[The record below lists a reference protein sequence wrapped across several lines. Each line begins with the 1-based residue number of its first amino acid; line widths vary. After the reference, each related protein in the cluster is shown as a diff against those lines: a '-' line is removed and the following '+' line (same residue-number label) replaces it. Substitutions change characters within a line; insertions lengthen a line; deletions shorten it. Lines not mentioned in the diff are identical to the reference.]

1 MNVAI
6 VGTGYVGLVAGACF
20 AESGND
26 VVCVDKDAAKVA
38 ALQAGHVPIY
48 EPGLTELVERNVRE
62 ERLAFT
68 TDLESAVRKSLVI
81 FIAVGTP
88 QGESG
93 AADLSA
99 VFAVATAIGRAMDRY
114 KIVVTKSTV
123 PVGTA
128 DKVREAI
135 RKETREPFDIVS
147 NPEFLKQG
155 AAVEDFMKPDRVV
168 VGADDVRAAEVLRDL
183 YAPFVRTGS
192 PVLTVSI
199 RTAEMLKYAANSF
212 LAARISFMNEI
223 ANLCEAVGADVDM
236 IRTGLALDSRIGP
249 AFLFPGVG
257 YGGSCFPKD
266 TKALIETGRQHD
278 SPMRILEA
286 VEAVNVAQAVR
297 FVGKV
302 LKHFGGEVRG
312 KRFAVWGLA
321 FKPRTNDM
329 RDAPAIAIIERL
341 LEGGA
346 TVAAYDPEASEEA
359 RRIFG
364 SRIALAANNYAALDG
379 ADALLLITEWQAF
392 RNPNYDRMK
401 KAMRQPVVF
410 DGRNIFDPPHLREN
424 GFTYYGMGR
433 QA

>member
-26 VVCVDKDAAKVA
+26 VVCVDKDAGKVA
-38 ALQAGHVPIY
+38 SLQSGVIPIY
-48 EPGLTELVERNVRE
+48 EPGLAELVERNMRD
-62 ERLAFT
+62 ERLTFT
-68 TDLESAVRKSLVI
+68 TDLEGAVRKSFVI

-88 QGESG
+88 TTAGG

-99 VFAVATAIGRAMDRY
+99 VFAVATAIGKAIDRY
-114 KIVVTKSTV
+114 KIIVTKSTV

-128 DKVREAI
+128 ERVRELIA
-135 RKETREPFDIVS
+135 RETSQVFDVVS

-155 AAVEDFMKPDRVV
+155 HAVEDFMKPDRVV
-168 VGADDVRAAEVLRDL
+168 IGADDVRAAEVLREL
-183 YAPFVRTGS
+183 YAPFLRTGS
-192 PVLTVSI
+192 PVLNVGV

-236 IRTGLALDSRIGP
+236 IRKGLALDSRIGP

-266 TKALIETGRQHD
+266 TRALIQTGREHGA
-278 SPMRILEA
+278 PMRILEA
-286 VEAVNVAQAVR
+286 VETVNLGQASR
-297 FVGKV
+297 FVEKV
-302 LKHFGGEVRG
+302 IKHFGADLAGR
-312 KRFAVWGLA
+312 KLAVWGLA

-329 RDAPAIAIIERL
+329 RDAPAISIISRL
-341 LEGGA
+341 LEAGA
-346 TVAAYDPEASEEA
+346 TISAYDPEAAEEA

-364 SRIALAANNYAALDG
+364 DRVELCASNYAALDG
-379 ADALLLITEWQAF
+379 ADALLLVTEWQAF
-392 RNPNYDRMK
+392 RNPNFDRMK

-410 DGRNIFDPPHLREN
+410 DGRNIFEPAVLRDG
-424 GFTYYGMGR
+424 GFTYYGIGR
-433 QA
+433 S